1 MMNGMNNVMGPLMGL
16 MMTYSI
22 VFSVVLLAVLVLL
35 GVWLFQQVRH
45 GSSGNAPHAPSAN
58 RSMRRAPGPM
68 SF

>member
-58 RSMRRAPGPM
+58 RSMRRTPGPM